1 MFGTGLFA
9 PLYQGLLVGR
19 NVVRRIG
26 RATALLRKPR
36 TDLTGCLDK
45 RKPRTDL
52 TEYLDN
58 MPNLHTWDSGVTW
71 NTGGFSRYYL
81 EPVHELLAQAGES
94 LSFIETGAGN
104 STIFFLMHSP
114 ARVVSIA
121 PDGQLFDRIRS
132 YCTRHRISDTP
143 LEQYV
148 EGSQW
153 ALPRIAASSEP
164 MFDFALVDGQH
175 GWPMVFVDFCY
186 INYVVRPSG
195 FIMLDDTQLY
205 SVNELV
211 KLLRKQPGYEVAL
224 DIGKVVV
231 FRKTTAQRELPDFG
245 GQPYILQCSKATNRP
260 G

>member
-9 PLYQGLLVGR
+9 PFYQTIQRLVAGR
-19 NVVRRIG
+19 EVAHRIAG
-26 RATALLRKPR
+26 VAGVTRESPIT
-36 TDLTGCLDK
+36 
-45 RKPRTDL
+45 L

-58 MPNLHTWDSGVTW
+58 MPNLHTWDDGATW

-81 EPVHELLAQAGES
+81 DPVHELLAPAGKR

-104 STIFFLMHSP
+104 STIFFLMHCP

-132 YCTRHRISDTP
+132 YCTEHRISDAP

-153 ALPRIAASSEP
+153 ALPRIAVRSDP
-164 MFDFALVDGQH
+164 VFDFALVDGQH
-175 GWPMVFVDFCY
+175 GWPMVFVDFY
-186 INYVVRPSG
+186 YVNYLVRPGG

-211 KLLRKQPGYEVAL
+211 KLLREQPGYEVAL
-224 DIGKVVV
+224 DMGKVVV
-231 FRKTTAQRELPDFG
+231 FRKTAVQRELPDFG
-245 GQPYILQCSKATNRP
+245 GQPYIIGHN
-260 G
+260 